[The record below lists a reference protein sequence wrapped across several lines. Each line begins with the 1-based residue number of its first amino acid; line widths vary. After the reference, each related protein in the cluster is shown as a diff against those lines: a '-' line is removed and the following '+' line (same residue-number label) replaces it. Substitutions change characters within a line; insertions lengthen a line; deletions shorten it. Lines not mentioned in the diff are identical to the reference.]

1 MSAADTR
8 KQTSTATDPIE
19 HETDLGNARRLVAGH
34 GVDLRFCKPWK
45 KWLVWDGQRW
55 RDDATGEVM
64 RRAKATAQL
73 VYGATR
79 TLKHATRSESR
90 AGIEGMV
97 VLAQTEPGMPV
108 RPEDLDAA
116 PWSLNV
122 LNGTLDL
129 RTGQLRDHHRED
141 LLTKLAP
148 VTYDPKAKCSTWLA
162 FLDRVMGKDKELVRF
177 LQRAVGYSLTGSIRE
192 QCLFILYGT
201 GANGKSTFL
210 GTISQLL
217 GEYATTTP
225 TETLLVKTGGG
236 GIPNDVARLKGAR
249 FVSAIEAEDGRRL
262 AEALIK
268 QMTGGDTMTA
278 RFLYGEFFEFV
289 PEFKIFLAVNHKP
302 LIRNTDHA
310 IWRRI
315 RLVPFTVTIPEAE
328 RDKDLPEKLRREL
341 PGILAWAVQGC
352 LDWQREGLGMPEA
365 VQKATAE
372 YRAEM
377 DVLDQFLAERCE
389 LASTPSEARGLSVRV
404 GRLYEAYER
413 WCDAAGVRFPL
424 TRPAL
429 SGRLR
434 DRGFTI
440 KKSNGEWVVMGL
452 DLREDLDT
460 EEDDF

>member
-1 MSAADTR
+1 MPDVPAQKHTSA
-8 KQTSTATDPIE
+8 STTVSE
-19 HETDLGNARRLVAGH
+19 HETDLGNARRLVAEY

-55 RDDATGEVM
+55 REDATGEVM
-64 RRAKATAQL
+64 RRAKETART
-73 VYGATR
+73 VYGESSE
-79 TLKHATRSESR
+79 KHATRSESR
-90 AGIEGMV
+90 AGIESMV
-97 VLAQTEPGMPV
+97 VLAQTEPGIPLK
-108 RPEDLDAA
+108 PEDLDAA
-116 PWSLNV
+116 PWRLNV

-129 RTGQLRDHHRED
+129 KTARLRDHHRED

-148 VTYDPKAKCSTWLA
+148 VTYDPRAKCPTWLA
-162 FLDRVMGKDKELVRF
+162 FLDRVMGKDKDLVRF

-217 GEYATTTP
+217 GEYASSTP

-352 LDWQREGLGMPEA
+352 LDWQSEGLGMPAA
-365 VQKATAE
+365 VQRATAE

-377 DVLDQFLAERCE
+377 DVVDQFLAERCE
-389 LASTPSEARGLSVRV
+389 LGSTTTEARRLRV
-404 GRLYEAYER
+404 KVSRLYGAYEE
-413 WCDAAGVRFPL
+413 WCDAAGLRFPL
-424 TRPAL
+424 SRAAL
-429 SGRLR
+429 STRLKE
-434 DRGFTI
+434 RGLEI
-440 KKSNGEWVVMGL
+440 KKTGGEWVVIGL
-452 DLREDLDT
+452 DLREDLDDGH
-460 EEDDF
+460 EDDF

>member
-1 MSAADTR
+1 MAELSRTHPSAATD
-8 KQTSTATDPIE
+8 STE
-19 HETDLGNARRLVAGH
+19 HETDLGNAKRLVADH

-64 RRAKATAQL
+64 RRAKDTARA
-73 VYGATR
+73 VYGESSE
-79 TLKHATRSESR
+79 KHGARSESR
-90 AGIEGMV
+90 SGIESMV
-97 VLAQTEPGMPV
+97 VLAQTETAIPV
-108 RPEDLDAA
+108 RPDDLDAA

-129 RTGQLRDHHRED
+129 RTGHLRNHHRED

-148 VTYDPKAKCSTWLA
+148 VTYEPKAKCPTWLA
-162 FLDRVMGKDKELVRF
+162 FLDRVMAGDKDLVRF
-177 LQRAVGYSLTGSIRE
+177 LQRAVGYSLTGSARE

-217 GEYATTTP
+217 GEYASSTP

-278 RFLYGEFFEFV
+278 RFLYGEFFEFL

-341 PGILAWAVQGC
+341 PGILTWAVQGC
-352 LDWQREGLGMPEA
+352 LDWQREGLGMPAA
-365 VQKATAE
+365 VQRATAE

-389 LASTPSEARGLSVRV
+389 VAASPADTRRLRV
-404 GRLYEAYER
+404 KVSRLYAAYEE
-413 WCDAAGVRFPL
+413 WCTAAGVRFPL
-424 TRPAL
+424 ARPAL
-429 SGRLR
+429 STRLKE
-434 DRGFTI
+434 RGLEI
-440 KKSNGEWVVMGL
+440 KKTGGEWFVIGL
-452 DLREDLDT
+452 DLRDALGDF
-460 EEDDF
+460 EDDF

>member
-1 MSAADTR
+1 MAELSRTHPSAATD
-8 KQTSTATDPIE
+8 STE
-19 HETDLGNARRLVAGH
+19 HETDLGNAKRLVADH

-64 RRAKATAQL
+64 RRAKHTAEA
-73 VYGATR
+73 VYGESSE
-79 TLKHATRSESR
+79 KHAARSESR
-90 AGIEGMV
+90 AGIESMV
-97 VLAQTEPGMPV
+97 VLAQTEPGIPV
-108 RPEDLDAA
+108 RPDDLDGA

-129 RTGQLRDHHRED
+129 RSGKLRDHHRED

-148 VTYDPKAKCSTWLA
+148 VTYEPKAKCPTWLG
-162 FLDRVMGKDKELVRF
+162 FLDRVVAGDKDLVRF
-177 LQRAVGYSLTGSIRE
+177 LQRAIGYSLTGSARE

-217 GEYATTTP
+217 GEYASSTP

-278 RFLYGEFFEFV
+278 RFLYGEFFEFL

-315 RLVPFTVTIPEAE
+315 RLIPFTVTIPEAE

-341 PGILAWAVQGC
+341 PGILTWAVQGC
-352 LDWQREGLGMPEA
+352 LDWQREGLGMPAA
-365 VQKATAE
+365 VQRATAE

-389 LASTPSEARGLSVRV
+389 VAASPADARRLRVRV

-424 TRPAL
+424 ARPAL
-429 SGRLR
+429 STRLKE
-434 DRGFTI
+434 RGFNI
-440 KKSNGEWVVMGL
+440 KKTNGEYVIIGL
-452 DLREDLDT
+452 DLQL
-460 EEDDF
+460 EDDDEF

>member
-1 MSAADTR
+1 MAVMR
-8 KQTSTATDPIE
+8 KRNDGPPSTDATE
-19 HETDLGNARRLVAGH
+19 HETDLGNARRLVADH

-55 RDDATGEVM
+55 REDATGEVM
-64 RRAKATAQL
+64 RRAKATAQQ
-73 VYGATR
+73 VYGTAR
-79 TLKHATRSESR
+79 DPKHADRSESR
-90 AGIEGMV
+90 AGIESMV
-97 VLAQTEPGMPV
+97 VLAQTELGIPV
-108 RPEDLDAA
+108 RPDDLDAA

-122 LNGTLDL
+122 PNGTLDL

-141 LLTKLAP
+141 LLTKRVP
-148 VTYDPKAKCSTWLA
+148 VVYEPRAKCPTWLA
-162 FLDRVMGKDKELVRF
+162 FLNRVMNGDRDLIRF

-217 GEYATTTP
+217 GEYASSTP

-268 QMTGGDTMTA
+268 QMTGGDIMTA

-315 RLVPFTVTIPEAE
+315 RLVPFTITIPEAE
-328 RDKDLPEKLRREL
+328 RDKDLPEKLRGEL

-352 LDWQREGLGMPEA
+352 LDWQREGLGMPDA
-365 VQKATAE
+365 VKQATAD

-389 LASTPSEARGLSVRV
+389 VAATPAEARRLRVRV

-413 WCDAAGVRFPL
+413 WCAAAGVRFPL
-424 TRPAL
+424 ARVAL
-429 SGRLR
+429 STRLKE
-434 DRGFTI
+434 RGFNI
-440 KKSNGEWVVMGL
+440 KKSNGEYVIVGL
-452 DLREDLDT
+452 DLRL
-460 EEDDF
+460 EDDDEF